1 MLNKAKNANPELIE
15 LYLSLSKLYF
25 LAGDYDRGVQ
35 ELKAII
41 ELSPENIDALSGLA
55 FIFELRGKHKEAHRL
70 YDLASKTGSINGHVA
85 LAKYFFR
92 KNDYERGMEVI
103 NEAMKSNPHSALLYE
118 LKGKALISKNKYAD
132 AIETFEEMEK
142 IEDAIETFEEMEKIE
157 PVRGYR
163 NIRDCYLLM
172 NAPEIAID
180 KAEKELN
187 KNNQR
192 LDVMADISSIYSAMG
207 NRENAIRNANKII
220 RTNPYSSIG
229 YKVLAKV
236 YLENKDYHNA
246 ENVLDEAIKKL
257 EDDVDIYLM
266 KGKLFRLKNDHTS
279 ALKVYSDALRISPG
293 HISLIFN
300 KGATFHEMGRTNEA
314 VSEYMKALSIS
325 NNHVTSLNNLAYIY
339 AESDSD
345 PTKAL
350 YLASKAY
357 LLSPFDADI
366 QDTLGLAMIKNN
378 LFDDALKLLSEA
390 KKRYPKNPAIRY
402 HSALAHKARNEKN
415 KAIEE
420 LRIAVEL
427 GNFPDSVK
435 AEELLISL
443 LRE

>member
-1 MLNKAKNANPELIE
+1 
-15 LYLSLSKLYF
+15 
-25 LAGDYDRGVQ
+25 
-35 ELKAII
+35 
-41 ELSPENIDALSGLA
+41 
-55 FIFELRGKHKEAHRL
+55 
-70 YDLASKTGSINGHVA
+70 

-92 KNDYERGMEVI
+92 KNDYERGMEII
-103 NEAMKSNPHSALLYE
+103 NKAMKSNPHSALLYE

-142 IEDAIETFEEMEKIE
+142 IE

-180 KAEKELN
+180 KAENELN